1 MKKRIKK
8 ETTCLVRPE
17 GILSECCCL
26 FNFSIACSKA
36 FPEIKFIWR
45 LHPVVDFQKLCS
57 QNRTF
62 KKLPNNVSISR
73 VSLMSDFARS
83 NNVLYRGSTAAVQA
97 VAAGLRPIYLQL
109 ENEMSINPMYEMEQ
123 WIPHVKDI
131 SEFGTAI
138 NSGIASGTPVKRLSK
153 MRILKYSQTF
163 FARLQV
169 STLARMGER
178 VS

>member
-8 ETTCLVRPE
+8 ETTCLVLPE

-138 NSGIASGTPVKRLSK
+138 NSGIASSTPVKRLSK